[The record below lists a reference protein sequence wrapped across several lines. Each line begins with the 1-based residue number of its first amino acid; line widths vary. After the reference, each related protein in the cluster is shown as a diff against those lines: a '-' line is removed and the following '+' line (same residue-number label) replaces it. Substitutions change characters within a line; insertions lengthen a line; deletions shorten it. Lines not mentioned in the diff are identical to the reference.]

1 MSFKEKND
9 VEIIQ
14 VDTIPVNLLLH
25 TEKIPIY
32 RKRWKVKIF

>member
-25 TEKIPIY
+25 TEKIPFTA
-32 RKRWKVKIF
+32 KRWKVKIF

>member
-1 MSFKEKND
+1 MSFKEKKND

-25 TEKIPIY
+25 TEKIQFTA
-32 RKRWKVKIF
+32 KDGK